1 MTLALIMKLREHVGL
16 LIGIIGVAI
25 VSFLL
30 MDAVNSSTNLFGN
43 RQQNSIGSVEGEEV
57 DIQDFNR
64 YSDYVKSRISYF
76 NRLWL
81 DPNFSFTEDQLAQI
95 RNSAWDEYV
104 LNRVISKEAH
114 ALGLTVTPEE
124 IDNRFYSP
132 APLREVSDFYY
143 TIYPNAQAEGFNPE
157 TLRQLVEQILS
168 FDLNDRQQQ
177 ALREYYDVLR
187 QYIAEQVL
195 RSKYLALF
203 SKSVFVPD
211 WEAALA
217 YKHTNETFDL
227 SYITLPYSLIND
239 ADVAISDEDL
249 EEYLADH
256 RSEFSNKASVSFKYV
271 IFDILPTREDSM
283 EALNFVNEKIAKIKE
298 SGRDSLYVRQYSET
312 PYNRGYFPQDEIETM
327 IADSLFKVEPGTF
340 IGPYLENGR
349 YRVARVLDRKVLPD
363 SVRVRTVFINRANYA
378 DADSMKLKMD
388 EVRAA
393 YEAGIPFDTLV
404 ARYSE
409 DPSSI
414 SKGGDLG
421 WFKPSNPTLTY
432 DIYRKLFFQNNTGDV
447 FESESP
453 NGINFMEITGRGDE
467 KEMVKYY
474 ILDRE
479 INPGEH
485 TRNKVYAE
493 VSRFA
498 TVYATSDSFDKGIEV
513 FELTPRIAKD
523 IPADAYKLP
532 GINVSAREIIRWGL
546 EAEPGEVKMFN
557 NFEPTDDK
565 YVIVQVTSV
574 NTGEEPSVENLRPL
588 LTQKVLREKKAA
600 MLSDQMKTAM
610 TGSSSL
616 EQIAA
621 NLENSEVK
629 TANSLTF
636 NTQVIPGL
644 GKDLAVIGS
653 GYGIPKDVISD
664 PFDGDRG
671 VYIIQKTDMNELEIP
686 EDLSVFKSQMENL
699 LNNRFG
705 NTLLQYMLDNADVS
719 DTRYKY
725 F

>member
-1 MTLALIMKLREHVGL
+1 MTLALIMKLRQHVGL

-43 RQQNSIGSVEGEEV
+43 RHQNTIGSVEGQEI

-104 LNRVISKEAH
+104 LNKVISKEAQ

-132 APLREVSDFYY
+132 APLREVQDFYY
-143 TIYPNAQAEGFNPE
+143 TIYPKAQAEGYNPE

-227 SYITLPYSLIND
+227 SYITLPYTLIND
-239 ADVAISDEDL
+239 ADVTVNDDDL
-249 EEYLADH
+249 EAYLADH

-271 IFDILPTREDSM
+271 IFDIIPTREDSL
-283 EALNFVNEKIAKIKE
+283 EALNFVKEKKAKIEE

-312 PYNRGYFPQDEIETM
+312 PYNRGYFPKDEIETM
-327 IADSLFKVEPGTF
+327 VADSLFTVEPGTF

-349 YRVARVLDRKVLPD
+349 YRIARVLDRKVLPD
-363 SVRVRTVFINRANYA
+363 SVRVRTVFLNRANYS

-393 YEAGIPFDTLV
+393 YEAGTPFDTLV

-421 WFKPSNPTLTY
+421 WFKPSNATLTY
-432 DIYRKLFFQNNTGDV
+432 DIYRNLFFQNAIGDV

-474 ILDRE
+474 ILDRS
-479 INPGEH
+479 IDPGEH
-485 TRNKVYAE
+485 TRNQVYAE

-498 TVYATSDSFDKGIEV
+498 TVYATPDSFEKGIEV

-532 GINVSAREIIRWGL
+532 GINVSARDIIRWGL
-546 EAEPGEVKMFN
+546 EAKPSEVKMFN

-574 NTGEEPSVENLRPL
+574 NTGEEPTVENLRPL

-600 MLSDQMKTAM
+600 LLMDQMKTAM
-610 TGSSSL
+610 SGSSSL
-616 EQIAA
+616 DQIAA
-621 NLENSEVK
+621 NLENSDVK
-629 TANSLTF
+629 TANGLTF

-644 GKDLAVIGS
+644 GKDLAVIGT

-671 VYIIQKTDMNELEIP
+671 VYIIQKTDMNEVEIP
-686 EDLSVFKSQMENL
+686 EDLSVLKSQMENL

-705 NTLLQYMLDNADVS
+705 NTLLQYMLDNADVK